1 MSQQFSRSFR
11 PWGAVILAAS
21 LSFACSKKPAE
32 TPASEPAPSEP
43 TPSEAQGRDP
53 GQATIEIDPDISS
66 ACGISAP
73 EAYFAYN
80 SAKLSGEADG
90 VLQKLVTCFTTGPLA
105 GKTMRL
111 VGHTDPRGDEEYN
124 LTLGGRR
131 ADNVKAALSKKG
143 LPDGQMQTTSRGEM
157 EATGSDESSWAK
169 DRKVNIALAK

>member
-1 MSQQFSRSFR
+1 MSQLFSRSLR
-11 PWGAVILAAS
+11 SCSAVILVGS
-21 LSFACSKKPAE
+21 LSVLGCSKKPAE
-32 TPASEPAPSEP
+32 EPKAEPEPVAAPEEMP
-43 TPSEAQGRDP
+43 GKDP
-53 GQATIEIDPDISS
+53 GQATIEIAPDIAK

-73 EAYFAYN
+73 EAFFGYN
-80 SAKLSGEADG
+80 SAKLSNEADG
-90 VLQKLVTCFTTGPLA
+90 VLVKLVTCFTTGPLA

-157 EATGSDESSWAK
+157 EATGSDEGSWSK
-169 DRKVNIALAK
+169 DRKVNIALAD